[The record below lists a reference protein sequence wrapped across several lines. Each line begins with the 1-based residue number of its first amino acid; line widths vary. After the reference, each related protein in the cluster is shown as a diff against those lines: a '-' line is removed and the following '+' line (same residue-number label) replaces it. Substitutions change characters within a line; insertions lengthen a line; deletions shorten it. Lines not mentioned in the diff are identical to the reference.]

1 MARKGLF
8 YLTYSNF
15 EYIII
20 YQQQRI
26 TMSEVMKTE
35 KIKKEIPTKEYTAS
49 EKAKILD
56 KLITARVGL
65 LLRHPFFGN
74 LATRMKLIDASDW
87 CPTLATDGR
96 NFYYN
101 NDFVYKLKPKEA
113 EFGFAHEVL
122 HNVFDHMGRRD
133 HRDPVISNIA
143 ADYAANQILKDEGI
157 GEVPSWI
164 KIYQDNKY
172 RGQSYE
178 QIYEELESK
187 ATKIDLSTLGELLD
201 EHLDGEGDDD
211 SKDGDN
217 EGNGK
222 GPPRLTADE
231 KKKIRDEIKEAMVA
245 AAQAAGAGRVPAGV
259 QRLIQTFTEP
269 KMDWRQMLRMNI
281 QSIIKSNFSFSRP
294 NRKSQHC
301 GAVLPGLM
309 NEETIDVAVAIDM
322 SGSISDKM
330 ANDFISEVKGIM
342 DEYVDFKLDLWCFD
356 TEVYGYQQ
364 FTSDNADEIMEYKCK
379 GGGGTDFDVNYS
391 FMKDNDINPKRFIMF
406 TDGYPCGSWGDEDYC
421 ESLFIVH
428 GNDKIISPFG
438 QTAHYK

>member
-1 MARKGLF
+1 M
-8 YLTYSNF
+8 TS
-15 EYIII
+15 
-20 YQQQRI
+20 
-26 TMSEVMKTE
+26 VMKTE
-35 KIKKEIPTKEYTAS
+35 KVKKAIPTKEYTSS
-49 EKAKILD
+49 EKSKILD

-172 RGQSYE
+172 RGWSYE

-201 EHLDGEGDDD
+201 EHLDGEGNGDGEDG
-211 SKDGDN
+211 DGDN
-217 EGNGK
+217 NGN

-231 KKKIRDEIKEAMVA
+231 KKQIRDEIKEAMVA

-281 QSIIKSNFSFSRP
+281 QSIIKSNFSFARP

-301 GAVLPGLM
+301 GAILPGLM

-356 TEVYGYQQ
+356 TAVYGYQQ
-364 FTSDNADEIMEYKCK
+364 FTGDNADEIMEYKCK
-379 GGGGTDFDVNYS
+379 GGGGTDFDVNYE
-391 FMKDNDINPKRFIMF
+391 FMKENDINPKRFIMF

-428 GNDKIISPFG
+428 GTDKIISPFG

>member
-1 MARKGLF
+1 M
-8 YLTYSNF
+8 TS
-15 EYIII
+15 
-20 YQQQRI
+20 
-26 TMSEVMKTE
+26 VMKTE
-35 KIKKEIPTKEYTAS
+35 KVKKAIPTKEYTAS
-49 EKAKILD
+49 EKSKILD

-187 ATKIDLSTLGELLD
+187 ATKIDLTTLGELLD
-201 EHLDGEGDDD
+201 EHLDGEGDGD
-211 SKDGDN
+211 SEEGDN
-217 EGNGK
+217 EGNSK

-364 FTSDNADEIMEYKCK
+364 FTGDNADEIMEYKCK